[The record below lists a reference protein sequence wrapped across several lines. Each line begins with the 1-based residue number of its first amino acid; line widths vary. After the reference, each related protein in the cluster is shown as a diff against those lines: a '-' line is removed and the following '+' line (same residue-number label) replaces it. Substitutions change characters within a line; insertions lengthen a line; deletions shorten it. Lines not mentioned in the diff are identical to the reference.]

1 MRLGKELI
9 GKPIYS
15 MSDGRLL
22 GAVKDLYVDLEFG
35 VLNGIFLGTEGLF
48 SRKTRAIAR
57 ESIVV
62 FGIDAVLVKDS
73 DVITDSGEQPE
84 VEIWRRREDLNGR
97 GVDTPGGT
105 KVGTVGDVLIDEEA
119 RIVGFSLSRVHVA
132 GPIAENKLV
141 LKEAILDNGGVDGV
155 MTIDL
160 AKAERPLDEIDEL
173 PQSIP
178 PAPESAGEQPVDEG
192 DE

>member
-1 MRLGKELI
+1 MRVGKELI

-15 MSDGRLL
+15 VSDGRQL
-22 GAVKDLYVDLEFG
+22 GAVKDLYVDLELG

-48 SRKTRAIAR
+48 SKKTRAIPR

-73 DVITDSGEQPE
+73 DVIVDSNAQPE
-84 VEIWRRREDLNGR
+84 VEIWMRRDALNGR
-97 GVDTPGGT
+97 DVDTPGGT
-105 KVGTVGDVLIDEEA
+105 KVGAVGDVLIDEEA
-119 RIVGFSLSRVHVA
+119 KIVGFTLSRAHVT
-132 GPIAENKLV
+132 GPVAESKMV
-141 LKEAILDNGGVDGV
+141 LKEAILDDGGIDGV

-160 AKAERPLDEIDEL
+160 SKAERPPDEIEPL
-173 PQSIP
+173 
-178 PAPESAGEQPVDEG
+178 PESSPPPPEPAEEQPVDEG

>member
-105 KVGTVGDVLIDEEA
+105 KVGTVGDVLIDDEA

>member
-132 GPIAENKLV
+132 GPSAENKLV

>member
-160 AKAERPLDEIDEL
+160 AKAERPLDEIEPL
-173 PQSIP
+173 
-178 PAPESAGEQPVDEG
+178 PESRPEEPAAEQPVDDG

>member
-1 MRLGKELI
+1 MRLGNELI

-15 MSDGRLL
+15 VTDGRRI
-22 GAVKDLYVDLEFG
+22 GVVKDLYVDLEFN
-35 VLNGIFLGTEGLF
+35 VLNGVFLGTEGLF
-48 SRKTRAIAR
+48 SRKTRAISR

-62 FGIDAVLVKDS
+62 FGIDAVLVTDS
-73 DVITDSGEQPE
+73 DVILESSENPE
-84 VEIWRRREDLNGR
+84 VEIWKRREDLQGR
-97 GVDTPGGT
+97 GIDTPGGT

-119 RIVGFSLSRVHVA
+119 RIIGYSLSRVHVS
-132 GPIAENKLV
+132 GPVAENKMV

-160 AKAERPLDEIDEL
+160 AKAERPLDEIE
-173 PQSIP
+173 PS
-178 PAPESAGEQPVDEG
+178 PESSPPEPAAEQPEDDG